1 MLPEF
6 QSSST
11 SQETPMTQLIIAIVT
26 THLLTCS
33 AHAQFA
39 CDSPLDIRIGSTDVQ
54 TLKSS
59 QTLTVSAPCAGDQ
72 AIEHAGFYRFTAPS
86 TGWYAIHLVP
96 TDPLPW
102 RPRLA
107 VIPSCTEPAAI
118 MFGWPHYGRPLCEE
132 DNFEPRTSASV
143 TVHVEAGQTRLIVIG
158 GDEPGD
164 AGAAVLKIAP
174 LGSTLMDG
182 ARMLAVGDN
191 QFIAAALEPA
201 LPYTGA
207 CGVKTEDRM
216 NNASRFAFTPQRSGQ
231 YTISFCNSSRYNVA
245 LSTSPDLAISTV
257 VTTAYGCLS
266 GGGITAELDA
276 GTTYFVAAGDFDH
289 YDACATLNALVEFGD
304 GCLGD
309 LGEDGSV
316 GGGDL
321 ALLLSTWGTAAHDLN
336 GDGTTDGSELATVLG
351 RWGACG
357 F

>member
-1 MLPEF
+1 
-6 QSSST
+6 
-11 SQETPMTQLIIAIVT
+11 MTQLIVAIIT
-26 THLLTCS
+26 AHLLTYS
-33 AHAQFA
+33 ARAQFECNA
-39 CDSPLDIRIGSTDVQ
+39 PLDIRFGSTDVQ
-54 TLKSS
+54 TMKSS
-59 QTLTVSAPCAGDQ
+59 RALMVSAPCAGDQ

-86 TGWYAIHLVP
+86 SGWYAIHLVP

-107 VIPSCTEPAAI
+107 VIPSCAKPAAF

-132 DNFEPRTSASV
+132 DNFEPRTAASV
-143 TVHVEAGQTRLIVIG
+143 TLYVEAGQTRLVVIG

-164 AGAAVLKIAP
+164 AGSAVLTIAP

-182 ARMLAVGDN
+182 ARVLSVGDN
-191 QFIAAALEPA
+191 PFTVPALEPA

-207 CGVKTEDRM
+207 CGVQSEDRM
-216 NNASRFAFTPQRSGQ
+216 SNASRFAFTPARSGT

-245 LSTSPDLAISTV
+245 LSTSPNLAISTV

-309 LGEDGSV
+309 LDEDGSV

-321 ALLLSTWGTAAHDLN
+321 AVLLSTWGTAAHDLN

>member
-1 MLPEF
+1 VLPEF
-6 QSSST
+6 QSAST
-11 SQETPMTQLIIAIVT
+11 SQETPMPQLIIAIVT

-39 CDSPLDIRIGSTDVQ
+39 CDDPLDIRFGSTDVQ

-59 QTLTVSAPCAGDQ
+59 QPLMVSTPCAGDQ

-158 GDEPGD
+158 GDELGD
-164 AGAAVLKIAP
+164 AGSAILRIAP

-182 ARMLAVGDN
+182 ARILAVGDN
-191 QFIAAALEPA
+191 QFTAAALEPA

-207 CGVKTEDRM
+207 CGVKTDDRM
-216 NNASRFAFTPQRSGQ
+216 NNASRFAFTSQRSGQ

-289 YDACATLNALVEFGD
+289 YDACATLNVLVEFGD

-309 LGEDGSV
+309 LDDDGSV

>member
-1 MLPEF
+1 MVPKTAIEDTTMI
-6 QSSST
+6 Q
-11 SQETPMTQLIIAIVT
+11 QRIAIVI
-26 THLLTCS
+26 LAVLPS
-33 AHAQFA
+33 SGFAQLA
-39 CDSPLDIRIGSTDVQ
+39 CDSPLDIRFGSTDVQ

-59 QTLTVSAPCAGDQ
+59 QPLMVSAPCAGDQ

-164 AGAAVLKIAP
+164 AGSAILKIAP

-182 ARMLAVGDN
+182 ARILAVGDN
-191 QFIAAALEPA
+191 QFTAAALEPA

-257 VTTAYGCLS
+257 VTTAFGCLS

-289 YDACATLNALVEFGD
+289 YDACATLNALVESGD

-309 LGEDGSV
+309 LDDDGSV

-357 F
+357 S